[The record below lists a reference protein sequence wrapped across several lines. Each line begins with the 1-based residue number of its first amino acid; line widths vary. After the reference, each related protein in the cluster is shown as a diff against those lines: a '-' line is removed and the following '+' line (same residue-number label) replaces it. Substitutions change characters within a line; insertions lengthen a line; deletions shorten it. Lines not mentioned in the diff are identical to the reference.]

1 MTQSKS
7 TPVQGLTVEP
17 LSADELVAR
26 MTPPM
31 PLADVSA
38 LLLDEVN
45 RLRAKRVK
53 GRGSRVELV
62 AEVAA
67 GHAIS
72 TLTRM
77 EAEVG
82 RLREAL
88 ERVCDCHDW
97 LAEQLASS
105 PPGTAEGIRRA
116 DKALTASVKVAR
128 AALNPQEPTHA
139 D

>member
-1 MTQSKS
+1 MTA
-7 TPVQGLTVEP
+7 
-17 LSADELVAR
+17 ADEGVRLEGPR
-26 MTPPM
+26 
-31 PLADVSA
+31 DVEAPDHWTYSA
-38 LLLDEVN
+38 AVSI
-45 RLRAKRVK
+45 A
-53 GRGSRVELV
+53 SMV
-62 AEVAA
+62 AEWY
-67 GHAIS
+67 AIDQGGS
-72 TLTRM
+72 KTDIPIHVIERRLKRFSDPALTGEERD
-77 EAEVG
+77 